1 MKQYAPACER
11 NTQPII
17 SVLRELLPWRGT
29 VLEVGSGSGQHAAW
43 FAEAFPNLMWQP
55 SDRAGALASID
66 AWRCDADLANL
77 RAPIALDL
85 FDPVWPVDDVSAIIC
100 INVAHIVA
108 WRGVEQLFARAGELL
123 SSGGLLYLYGPFR
136 HADRVLEPSN
146 CQFDGWLKQRDPDSG
161 IRDFAAV
168 DRLATAAGLALAG
181 DRAMPA
187 NNRSLW
193 WQNATAPQTAT
204 RFSQRR

>member
-1 MKQYAPACER
+1 MKHYAPACER

-17 SVLRELLPWRGT
+17 SVLRELLPERGT
-29 VLEVGSGSGQHAAW
+29 VLEVGSGSGQHAVW
-43 FAEAFPNLMWQP
+43 FAEAFPKLIWQP

-85 FDPVWPVDDVSAIIC
+85 FDPVWSVDEVAAIIC

-108 WRGVEQLFARAGELL
+108 WRGVEQLFARAGERL
-123 SSGGLLYLYGPFR
+123 SSGGLLYLYGPIR
-136 HADRVLEPSN
+136 YADRALEPSN
-146 CQFDGWLKQRDPDSG
+146 QQFDDWLKQCDPDSG

-168 DRLATAAGLALAG
+168 DRLATTAGLALAG

-193 WQNATAPQTAT
+193 WHNAKGPRAAT
-204 RFSQRR
+204 QFSQC